1 MTNSIKNIGTSVSG
15 SIGNIKNNVSGS
27 IGNVGTSVS
36 GSIGNIKNNVSGS
49 IGNIKNNVSG
59 SIGNVGTSVTN
70 NSQTSNKPVKSDN
83 KIKKKDQPN
92 WLGFFIS
99 VLTSILYIGLW
110 GIIGSNILYFLYM
123 DDLDSIF
130 PSNIKKVPYGF
141 GNFTKFMSLLK
152 NIKSGAKKTFEK
164 AINEVSSK
172 NISGGDNNDI
182 NISSDNNLNSTY
194 SNDETNSNNSDFQ
207 EQTSSLLNNIK
218 SGGDNGDNNEEDDY
232 YKIIYDSI
240 NNQEKLD
247 KIKRIFKL
255 DTQNFP
261 YTYSNYGFGIKDTFK
276 NFIGESAK
284 YSYST
289 GRGYIKTF
297 LNAIKETGNFGK
309 GFMFIFMPFILYLS
323 MFIVPFIGYFLTLI
337 GEINSGPFA
346 LLTTF
351 FFSFVFG
358 ISFIWPFIVS
368 FTQTIQFLGTFL
380 FLPLF
385 IDFQSIKFILKDNS
399 KLLINILLLMIILS
413 TPGYLGLNAYGGSV
427 IGVLAL
433 ILVYIDFK
441 YIINLILEFF

>member
-1 MTNSIKNIGTSVSG
+1 VNKTVGDMTNSIKNIGTS
-15 SIGNIKNNVSGS
+15 
-27 IGNVGTSVS
+27 
-36 GSIGNIKNNVSGS
+36 VSGS